1 MAGGTYMPGEV
12 AARGEAI
19 YRERI
24 QHLIGT
30 AKRDRFVVIDVESG
44 DYEVD
49 TGDAAATRRL
59 LDRRP
64 DAVTY
69 AVRVGHFA
77 AYSYVGDSGSPGPMI
92 GGGENVDRQV
102 LGTIDIVDTEG
113 SLRPVEVLLDIDFT
127 GCLALSAETVRQLG
141 LSSVGRRSLE
151 PTNREWSESEAYIA
165 AASWHGHH
173 TDVLVL
179 ESDSASLLGMTLLWG
194 GRDTLKIDTQGTSQI
209 EVPSLVPSTETPPT
223 DTGLLSRLWSRVQSS
238 LFVILVTIVGTLT
251 LVAMLYGI
259 DSLSLNFGEIIT
271 FIGIWLAIG
280 VLFGQNKT
288 PAMPLKRYM
297 ARRFIGV
304 VCCYALFFV
313 ITLIYELRD
322 EGTSEAIGGWE
333 LFGLLVLSLVGF
345 AIGFFAG
352 QDKEPQQ

>member
-1 MAGGTYMPGEV
+1 MAGGTYRPGEM

-24 QHLIGT
+24 QHLTGT
-30 AKRDRFVVIDVESG
+30 AKRGRFVVIDVESG

-64 DAVTY
+64 DAGTY

-77 AYSYVGDSGSPGPMI
+77 AYSYVGDSGSPGLMV
-92 GGGENVDRQV
+92 GGGANVDRQV
-102 LGTIDIVDTEG
+102 LGTIDIVDAEG
-113 SLRPVEVLLDIDFT
+113 RLRPVEVLFDIHFT
-127 GCLALSAETVRQLG
+127 GCLTLSAETVQQLG

-151 PTNREWSESEAYIA
+151 PSNGEWSESEAYIA
-165 AASWHGHH
+165 AVSWHGYL

-179 ESDSASLLGMTLLWG
+179 ESDCASLLGMTLLWG
-194 GRDTLKIDTQGTSQI
+194 GRDTPEIDTQGTSQNEI
-209 EVPSLVPSTETPPT
+209 PNLVPSTETPKT
-223 DTGLLSRLWSRVQSS
+223 ETGLLGRLKGRVQSS
-238 LFVILVTIVGTLT
+238 LFVILVTIVGTVT
-251 LVAMLYGI
+251 FIAMLYGI

-271 FIGIWLAIG
+271 FMGIWLAIG

-297 ARRFIGV
+297 GRRFIGV
-304 VCCYALFFV
+304 ACCYALFFV
-313 ITLIYELRD
+313 ITLIYELRN